1 MTKMMN
7 KFTENY
13 VDISIDIQICYL
25 GGELQQ
31 KNLNGKKSKIRCA
44 DRTKKIKDDR
54 VQIELSHFN
63 LEWSSQQENFVKN
76 PIAITSQLLKED
88 VVVMEERI
96 GKKQIQ
102 EKERL

>member
-1 MTKMMN
+1 MMN

-25 GGELQQ
+25 EGELQQ
-31 KNLNGKKSKIRCA
+31 KNLNE
-44 DRTKKIKDDR
+44 KKIKDQTCRQNKDNR
-54 VQIELSHFN
+54 VQIELNHFYQR
-63 LEWSSQQENFVKN
+63 WSSQQENFVKS

-96 GKKQIQ
+96 GKNRSK
-102 EKERL
+102 KKKDF